1 MAGPVS
7 LGHSSTLRPENWPK
21 YPPYISFRGEFFSGA
36 YLTLAFS
43 ASDRSKLGGQAGRIC
58 LLLSG
63 LTRPIEVGFTFPAP
77 FLESSEQAGSFWDIS
92 WLCLRIMEASKLH
105 LKAKFGH
112 IFKRREQK
120 FLKICQSLR
129 FSQTGSNPSGRV
141 PAGFFWLETAWL
153 SLF

>member
-1 MAGPVS
+1 M
-7 LGHSSTLRPENWPK
+7 
-21 YPPYISFRGEFFSGA
+21 
-36 YLTLAFS
+36 
-43 ASDRSKLGGQAGRIC
+43 GGQPGRIC

-129 FSQTGSNPSGRV
+129 FSQTGSNNSGGV
-141 PAGFFWLETAWL
+141 PVGFFWKGFELVFDHLRQLFFGHL
-153 SLF
+153 SLFICMDGDLRFS